1 MCVHTAVRP
10 PRGRARDGSVD
21 VRYRARTATMALKR
35 LRGLIADCPE
45 LLAGVAPLIAAAGE
59 LS

>member
-1 MCVHTAVRP
+1 M
-10 PRGRARDGSVD
+10 D